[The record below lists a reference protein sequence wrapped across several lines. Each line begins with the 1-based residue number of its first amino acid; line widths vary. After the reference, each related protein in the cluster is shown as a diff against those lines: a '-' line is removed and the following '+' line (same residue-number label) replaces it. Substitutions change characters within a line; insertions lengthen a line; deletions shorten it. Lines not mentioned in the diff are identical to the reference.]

1 MKLRQ
6 YLSEKEIIHLLL
18 ISLVPVLLIWLPFV
32 LKLKQF
38 WFLPIEDP
46 GMFNIIRNWD
56 GPNYIVVAKTF
67 YDLIEVGKYFILEYK
82 AIYYAAHLPLYPLFI
97 YLFAPAFGWLYSG
110 VVVNL
115 LFGVLLNILFYVTA
129 RRYTKHAMWL
139 TFVFTVFPARFLIL
153 RGIIAPETMVVFF
166 TLLSFYFWNKNQVLY
181 TALAASLAF
190 LTKVQVVFLFPAFA
204 LAAIE
209 KVRHDKKDWAKYFW
223 LLLIPLTVIGLCIFY
238 YYRVGDFFAFLN
250 AQKGNKLSLGLP
262 FMQFDFSN
270 PWVSTGYVEDIIFY
284 IIGMFILIFAL
295 KDTKERAWLYFTI
308 LYSLFLLCIPQRDI
322 NRLTF
327 PLLPIFLLQFEQFF
341 TSKVF
346 KWALICT
353 LPAIYL
359 YTLNFI
365 MTNQAPV
372 ADWTNFI
379 AR

>member
-1 MKLRQ
+1 MKFRQ
-6 YLSEKEIIHLLL
+6 YLSGKEIIHLLL
-18 ISLVPVLLIWLPFV
+18 ISLVPVFLIWLPFA

-67 YDLIEVGKYFILEYK
+67 YDLIEVGKYFILDYS
-82 AIYYAAHLPLYPLFI
+82 AIYHTAHLPLYPVFIFLFSPI
-97 YLFAPAFGWLYSG
+97 FGWLYSG

-115 LFGVLLNILFYVTA
+115 IFGVLLNILFYVTA
-129 RRYTKHAMWL
+129 RKYTKHPMLL

-181 TALAASLAF
+181 AALAASLAF
-190 LTKVQVVFLFPAFA
+190 LTKVQAIFLFPAFA
-204 LAAIE
+204 FAAWE
-209 KVRHDKKDWAKYFW
+209 KWRHDKKDTLKYLW
-223 LLLIPLTVIGLCIFY
+223 LLLIPLTVLGLCLFY

-262 FMQFDFSN
+262 FMQFNFSN
-270 PWVSTGYVEDIIFY
+270 PWVNTGYVEDIVFY
-284 IIGMFILIFAL
+284 IIGMFVLIFAL

-308 LYSLFLLCIPQRDI
+308 FYSIFLLCIPQRDI

-346 KWALICT
+346 KWALICA

-359 YTLNFI
+359 YTLNFV
-365 MTNQAPV
+365 MTNQAPL